1 MVRKKRDEGGRFKKN
16 DSPEEWAIVSW
27 TPDLVKQW
35 SSNPAFRSYC
45 KGIGF
50 EIGEGVSELKT
61 TGTQRTGDLDIA
73 DIAKV
78 IAEATAR
85 VTAAQALP
93 KVAAAETGTELT
105 KFPEPLTK
113 KVILKDGRTVELDQP
128 LYPINIAGEDYS
140 GTGYYPPDATRLL
153 KKELEGAKWVVI
165 PYNAAFVEYTFHRTN
180 EKGKIEKIKEMFT
193 GPGVY
198 AGKSLASSLE
208 AQVEKLVSHTVIGG
222 PDQPLIP
229 GTKTQY
235 NDLSTND
242 VRFVPGFTYLIP
254 KHVAFDLERRMREH
268 AESFQ
273 RVHQERVS
281 LGKQGLSMYMG
292 AVGTPTGPIPA
303 AAAELRHA
311 DGLSPEQSEKIIRE
325 GRI

>member
-1 MVRKKRDEGGRFKKN
+1 MTSKNRDDGGRFTK
-16 DSPEEWAIVSW
+16 DGPGEWEVVSW
-27 TPDLVKQW
+27 TADLVKQW
-35 SSNPAFRSYC
+35 ASSPKFRTYC
-45 KGIGF
+45 NKIGF
-50 EIGEGVSELKT
+50 EIGERVSELKT
-61 TGTQRTGDLDIA
+61 TGTQRTGDLDLS
-73 DIAKV
+73 DITKV

-85 VTAAQALP
+85 VMASQALP
-93 KVAAAETGTELT
+93 TVAAAESGTELT
-105 KFPEPLTK
+105 QFPEPITK
-113 KVILKDGRTVELDQP
+113 EVILKDGRKVELDQP

-140 GTGYYPPDATRLL
+140 GTGYYSPDATKLL
-153 KKELEGAKWVVI
+153 KEELAGAKWVDI

-193 GPGVY
+193 GPGVF

-208 AQVEKLVSHTVIGG
+208 AQIEKLVAHTMVGG
-222 PDQPLIP
+222 PDEPIIP

-242 VRFVPGFTYLIP
+242 VMFVPGFTYLVP
-254 KHVAFDLERRMREH
+254 KYVAYDLERRMKEH

-311 DGLSPEQSEKIIRE
+311 EGLSPEQAGKVIRE
-325 GRI
+325 GRV

>member
-1 MVRKKRDEGGRFKKN
+1 M
-16 DSPEEWAIVSW
+16 
-27 TPDLVKQW
+27 
-35 SSNPAFRSYC
+35 
-45 KGIGF
+45 
-50 EIGEGVSELKT
+50 
-61 TGTQRTGDLDIA
+61 
-73 DIAKV
+73 
-78 IAEATAR
+78 
-85 VTAAQALP
+85 
-93 KVAAAETGTELT
+93 
-105 KFPEPLTK
+105 
-113 KVILKDGRTVELDQP
+113 
-128 LYPINIAGEDYS
+128 
-140 GTGYYPPDATRLL
+140 
-153 KKELEGAKWVVI
+153 VI